1 METNLAQILLQE
13 KAFQINTEKPFKWA
27 SGKLMPYYCDN
38 RLLLSSP
45 EARKKIVN
53 KFLEK
58 IAALPTKPDCIV
70 GVATAGIPWG
80 AIIADRLDL
89 NFSYV
94 RAKPKEHGLKKLIE
108 GNLVPGQK
116 VVLIEDLISTGKSSI
131 EAAEV
136 LRDHGVKVM
145 QVLSIFSYD
154 LPEAVE
160 NFNTHGF
167 LYDSLLNLNQLLQQ
181 QKHHA

>member
-13 KAFQINTEKPFKWA
+13 KAFQINTENPFKWA
-27 SGKLMPYYCDN
+27 SGKIMPYYCDN
-38 RLLLSSP
+38 RKLLANP
-45 EARKKIVN
+45 EARRIIIH

-58 IAALPTKPDCIV
+58 ISAMPVKPDCIV

-80 AIIADRLDL
+80 AIIADRLGL

-108 GNLVPGQK
+108 GNLAPGQK

-136 LRDHGVKVM
+136 LRDYGVKVM
-145 QVLSIFSYD
+145 QILSLFSYE

-167 LYDSLLNLNQLLQQ
+167 LYDSLLNLNQLLE
-181 QKHHA
+181 QKNHA